1 MNRYCPKLFLSCLDF
16 ENKLSNTL
24 EPALCSY
31 GSTEC
36 FSLWACTFIE
46 LNIYLFIYFD
56 EKWKLICMN
65 FELSLKKIT
74 KFKLDK
80 IIKLQ

>member
-1 MNRYCPKLFLSCLDF
+1 MNRYCPKLLLSCLDF
-16 ENKLSNTL
+16 ESKLSNTL

-46 LNIYLFIYFD
+46 LIIYLFIYLFWWD
-56 EKWKLICMN
+56 MKIDLYKFWVILEKDY
-65 FELSLKKIT
+65 KI
-74 KFKLDK
+74 
-80 IIKLQ
+80 